1 MSPPI
6 TAVEPSPAFDVQANP
21 NSRPTVESI
30 TIRLADGREMLID
43 GEKLNDP
50 IGGVL
55 VWNSFGV
62 GVLEAFYRSIGA
74 EHKAEKTR
82 SMWEEDFPGVIW
94 KPQCSPDGWP

>member
-1 MSPPI
+1 
-6 TAVEPSPAFDVQANP
+6 
-21 NSRPTVESI
+21 
-30 TIRLADGREMLID
+30 MLID

-74 EHKAEKTR
+74 EHKAEQTR
-82 SMWEEDFPGVIW
+82 AMWEEDFPGVIW
-94 KPQCSPDGWP
+94 KPQCVPDGWP